1 MIMSMSM
8 QPSGRPGGRSFDLAT
23 FLLAV
28 VSMVLFV
35 DALVYGMIAPV
46 VPSYAHVMGASD
58 LEIGLIFSAYPIVQ
72 LLTLMPVGALSDR
85 YGRKPFIL
93 LGLVTLVIST
103 VAFAISVN
111 VPQLILTRGLQ
122 GLAASCTMTAG
133 LALISEGAPP
143 DKMGGTLG
151 IATAS
156 QGAGIM
162 AGPLFGGSL
171 AEVGGYNFPF
181 LVAAALTL
189 AILSL
194 TVIALR
200 GYRPQCP
207 GRVECGRTDWGEV
220 LRERTVFAIVLIV
233 VIWAIGIGIL
243 EPAYPLHMSE
253 NFGATA
259 SMIGAFFTAMSI
271 PNVLSPPFFGRL
283 SDRIGR
289 KMLVV
294 VAALLFAVLFSILSM
309 MDSFT
314 LLLLVGTLLGLT
326 SGMLWAP
333 SLSLTIESISR
344 RVGKGSDGIAT
355 GIYNSAWAI
364 GLAGGP
370 FIFGLLVDPI
380 GLIPISLAY
389 SVIAAAVAIASIW
402 LITESRD

>member
-1 MIMSMSM
+1 
-8 QPSGRPGGRSFDLAT
+8 
-23 FLLAV
+23 
-28 VSMVLFV
+28 
-35 DALVYGMIAPV
+35 
-46 VPSYAHVMGASD
+46 
-58 LEIGLIFSAYPIVQ
+58 
-72 LLTLMPVGALSDR
+72 
-85 YGRKPFIL
+85 
-93 LGLVTLVIST
+93 
-103 VAFAISVN
+103 
-111 VPQLILTRGLQ
+111 
-122 GLAASCTMTAG
+122 
-133 LALISEGAPP
+133 
-143 DKMGGTLG
+143 
-151 IATAS
+151 
-156 QGAGIM
+156 
-162 AGPLFGGSL
+162 
-171 AEVGGYNFPF
+171 
-181 LVAAALTL
+181 
-189 AILSL
+189 
-194 TVIALR
+194 
-200 GYRPQCP
+200 
-207 GRVECGRTDWGEV
+207 
-220 LRERTVFAIVLIV
+220 TVFAIVLIV

-364 GLAGGP
+364 GLVGGP